1 MNDHLSIDGRQR
13 YEAILKQH
21 QVKHLTS
28 METHSAMRTPRSMVA
43 PLHRM
48 YVSKSTRRLIRN
60 LVIIVIGAVALAWM
74 CVPR

>member
-1 MNDHLSIDGRQR
+1 MNEHLSIDGQQR
-13 YEAILKQH
+13 YATLLKQH
-21 QVKHLTS
+21 RVKHLTT

-60 LVIIVIGAVALAWM
+60 LVLFAAIIALGVWV
-74 CVPR
+74 CGR